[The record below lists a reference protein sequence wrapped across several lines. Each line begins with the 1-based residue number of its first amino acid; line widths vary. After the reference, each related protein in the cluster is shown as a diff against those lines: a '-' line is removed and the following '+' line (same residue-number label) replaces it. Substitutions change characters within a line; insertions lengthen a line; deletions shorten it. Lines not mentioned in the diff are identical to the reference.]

1 MEFFSFRFD
10 KDQIGYAKAALSN
23 MIGGIGYFHGQSL
36 VSSDYTTKG
45 PLQYWEAS
53 LYTGTQ
59 DENSLQ
65 SKMQTS

>member
-1 MEFFSFRFD
+1 MWSFSFRFD

-23 MIGGIGYFHGQSL
+23 MIGGIGYFLGQSL

-59 DENSLQ
+59 EKNSLQ
-65 SKMQTS
+65 IMMQRS